1 MKSMRGKRVPG
12 RLLFGSGILAA
23 FMASASAQTLAQ
35 IAFQDHKWGYL
46 GVSIDSHWKQVTPVE
61 ASQLEQQLRDDPE
74 NAQIRADLLNYYW
87 HNNLRSERVDSVCWL
102 IEHHPESPIL
112 GLDFAWIFPDRLPQN
127 DAVDFARARAL
138 WESALNPIRVEQE
151 ALHNAARFFDASNL
165 DRSIELAKLLQSLD
179 PVGHTKPV
187 AHFYGLV
194 LSGRLG
200 PSGRMAH
207 LITSLP
213 LLEDLAH
220 SPDASLV
227 GGVAAELVNYGANA
241 ALEKTD
247 PDLSFVCL
255 AAFQLLGRAR
265 QLEPRNSQWTDL
277 LEGAQRLPCLS
288 VAPPLVTVD
297 PNPGPTP
304 RSITVGSGVQAA
316 HLVRPVKPD
325 PPAGLQAGIEGIVRC
340 RVRIGTDGH
349 VINVEVLSGNP
360 QLVQPA
366 IEALKQYEYTP
377 TLLNGNPV
385 EVETTVD
392 IPFQTN

>member
-1 MKSMRGKRVPG
+1 MKSMRGQRMFG
-12 RLLFGSGILAA
+12 RLLFDCGILAA
-23 FMASASAQTLAQ
+23 YMASAGAQTLGQ
-35 IAFQDHKWGYL
+35 VAFKDHRWGYL
-46 GVSIDSHWKQVTPVE
+46 AVSTDSRWKQVTPAE
-61 ASQLEQQLRDDPE
+61 AGQLERQLRDDPE

-87 HNNLRSERVDSVCWL
+87 HNNLRSERVDSICWL

-112 GLDFAWIFPDRLPQN
+112 GLDFARVFPDHPPQN
-127 DAVDFARARAL
+127 DAADFARSRAL
-138 WESALNPIRVEQE
+138 WESALNPIRVESE
-151 ALHNAARFFDASNL
+151 ALHNAARFFEASNV
-165 DRSIELAKLLQSLD
+165 DRSIELTKLLQSLD
-179 PVGHTKPV
+179 PADHTQPV
-187 AHFYGLV
+187 AYFYGLV

-200 PSGRMAH
+200 PSGRMDH

-227 GGVAAELVNYGANA
+227 GTVAAELVNYGAHA
-241 ALEKTD
+241 AIEKTD

-265 QLEPRNSQWTDL
+265 QLEPQNSQWTDF
-277 LEGAQRLPCLS
+277 LEGAQRLPCMS
-288 VAPPLVTVD
+288 VAPPLVTVN
-297 PNPGPTP
+297 PNPSPMP
-304 RSITVGSGVQAA
+304 PSITVGSGVQAA
-316 HLVRPVKPD
+316 HLIRPLKPD
-325 PPAGLQAGIEGIVRC
+325 PPTGPQAGIEGVVRC

-349 VINVEVLSGNP
+349 VMNVEVLSGNP
-360 QLVQPA
+360 LLVQLA